1 MVVCSSRLG
10 PALVT
15 LAAGLIL
22 ALMPIQAAAVQ
33 LTCSVVGDGM
43 GWSIA
48 TGHDFDGDGIEDLA
62 ASGPCAYLRGERL
75 AGRVLVY
82 SGADGSKLLKVKG
95 SMENQRLGSSVS
107 FIDDVSGD
115 GLPDLV
121 VGSYG
126 WNVDDITSSGAT
138 ISCTKDSNCSQG
150 GCESGICQV
159 SKAGK
164 VEVIDGSGD
173 VVVSRLGQDKTGHL
187 GETVV
192 GLADLNADSVPDFLA
207 GAGGDDDSTGK
218 AVGATYLLSGA
229 DGSVIDQSYGT
240 YTADYWGSVLAA
252 MPDVN
257 NDGFGEILIA
267 SGPADS
273 WAWCLNTSTEILT
286 DTVLPCPDAG
296 VAKVVSGAD
305 MGVVFGTVNGDNMDD
320 KLGKAVAPLAVVDS
334 NGTAGFVAGIPAAG
348 VDPMT
353 KAGAV
358 RIYYWNGNYIRE
370 IIETTP
376 TKNAKFGKALAAVG
390 DVDSDG
396 ITDFAAG
403 APNAKV
409 DDIPDAGRV
418 TLISTADGSVLW
430 TAEGSI
436 PDMNLG
442 ASLALTRDWDGDG
455 LRDIAAGAPGDNP
468 RGRLGAGSVRI
479 LSAADGSLIQRFA
492 GRRGVETR
500 IFTAGRDRG
509 GRASI
514 RTFGYG
520 GRRKALRYR
529 PDRTSR
535 DGRLSIGLLGNVL
548 SEDPTPGS
556 TILVVGKGPGSTD
569 PTVEFRYAGRR
580 NRRVRSYSITTTANF
595 TAGVNVAAG
604 NLDAATGLEIVAVDA
619 NSAEG
624 SVGGVV
630 YKQDVDPS
638 TLVTS
643 WSLANTF
650 VAFDANEVPPL
661 FTGAGD
667 PGGGNVAVGR
677 VKSGDYQEIVVGSL
691 QGPALVRAF
700 DSDGIALEDG
710 LLAAYPADQYSG
722 VNVALGDL
730 GGDTKHWVLVTG
742 PVSGPARVRA
752 WQYTAS
758 NGFQGFDLDS
768 ETDGVQQLDFMAFSS
783 CVGGSAEGA
792 CCIADADCSG
802 GGSCLG
808 DDDYDAGVEVAVAD
822 VDADGKNEILAAPSG
837 QSDETRILAYEADG
851 TCVESWTVL
860 RPFGPGAGYGVS
872 LAATSRFFRRGAGAR
887 ATTSSAKRKG
897 RKHR

>member
-1 MVVCSSRLG
+1 MALLIG
-10 PALVT
+10 P
-15 LAAGLIL
+15 L
-22 ALMPIQAAAVQ
+22 ALPMRAAAVQ

-48 TGHDFDGDGIEDLA
+48 TGYDFDGDGIEDLA
-62 ASGPCAYLRGERL
+62 ASGPCAYLRGVRL

-95 SMENQRLGSSVS
+95 SVESQRLGSSVS

-115 GLPDLV
+115 GLPDLI

-126 WNVDDITSSGAT
+126 WNVNDTTSSGAT
-138 ISCTKDSNCSQG
+138 ISCAKDSNCSQG

-159 SKAGK
+159 SRAGK
-164 VEVIDGSGD
+164 VEVFDRSGD

-229 DGSVIDQSYGT
+229 DGSIIDQSYGVFT
-240 YTADYWGSVLAA
+240 TDYWGSVLAA

-257 NDGFGEILIA
+257 NDGFGEILLA
-267 SGPADS
+267 SGPAS
-273 WAWCLNTSTEILT
+273 SPVSCLDTSTEILT
-286 DTVLPCPDAG
+286 DSVWPCEDAG
-296 VAKVVSGAD
+296 VVKVVSGTD
-305 MGVVFGTVNGDNMDD
+305 MGWVFGTVNGGAMDD
-320 KLGKAVAPLAVVDS
+320 KLGKAVAPLAAVYS
-334 NGTAGFVAGIPAAG
+334 NGTPGFIAGIPAAG
-348 VDPMT
+348 VDPLT

-358 RIYYWNGNYIRE
+358 RIYPYWGGNHTAFIRE
-370 IIETTP
+370 ITETTP

-390 DVDSDG
+390 DVDGDG
-396 ITDFAAG
+396 ITDFVAS

-409 DDIPDAGRV
+409 DDTTDAGRV

-436 PDMNLG
+436 PNMNLG
-442 ASLALTRDWDGDG
+442 AALALTRDWDGDG

-479 LSAADGSLIQRFA
+479 LSAADGSLIRRFA

-509 GRASI
+509 GRAAI

-548 SEDPTPGS
+548 KYDPTPGS

-580 NRRVRSYSITTTANF
+580 NRRVKSYSITTTANF

-604 NLDAATGLEIVAVDA
+604 NLDAATGMEIVVVDA

-650 VAFDANEVPPL
+650 VAFDADEVPPF
-661 FTGAGD
+661 FTGTGD

-677 VKSGDYQEIVVGSL
+677 VKSGDFMEIVVGSL

-700 DSDGIALEDG
+700 DSDGIPLEDG
-710 LLAAYPADQYSG
+710 LLAPYTGDQYSG
-722 VNVALGDL
+722 VNVAVGDL
-730 GGDTKHWVLVTG
+730 TDDAKHWVLVTG

-752 WQYTAS
+752 YQYTAS
-758 NGFQGFDLDS
+758 NGFQGFDIDS
-768 ETDGVQQLDFMAFSS
+768 ETDGVQQLDFMAFYS

-792 CCIADADCSG
+792 CCTADADCSG

-837 QSDETRILAYEADG
+837 GSDETRILAYETDG
-851 TCVESWTVL
+851 TCVESWTAL

-872 LAATSRFFRRGAGAR
+872 LAATSRFFQRGAGAR

-897 RKHR
+897 RKQR